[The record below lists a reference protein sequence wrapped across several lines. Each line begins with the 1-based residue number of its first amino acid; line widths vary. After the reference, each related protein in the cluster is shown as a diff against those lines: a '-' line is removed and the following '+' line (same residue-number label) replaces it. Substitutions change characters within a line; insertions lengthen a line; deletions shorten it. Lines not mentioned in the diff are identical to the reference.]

1 MATID
6 QEGLEGVNKIKDALN
21 HLHSKLDNLDVYDNK
36 KKKINISNSVN
47 EEYSF
52 IFKILGQME
61 DEWNHNINRVYTVP
75 DELTINGKRYTS

>member
-6 QEGLEGVNKIKDALN
+6 QEGLQEVKKIKDALTHMHDKVTTGGVN
-21 HLHSKLDNLDVYDNK
+21 
-36 KKKINISNSVN
+36 VN

-52 IFKILGQME
+52 IFKILTQMG
-61 DEWNHNINRVYTVP
+61 DEWNHDVNRVYTVP

>member
-6 QEGLEGVNKIKDALN
+6 QEGLSEVKKIKDALT
-21 HLHSKLDNLDVYDNK
+21 HMYDK
-36 KKKINISNSVN
+36 VTTGGVDVN

-52 IFKILGQME
+52 IFQILTQME
-61 DEWNHNINRVYTVP
+61 DEWEHNVNRVYTVP

>member
-6 QEGLEGVNKIKDALN
+6 QEGLVEVKKIKDALT
-21 HLHSKLDNLDVYDNK
+21 HMYDKVSAAKIDVGD
-36 KKKINISNSVN
+36 
-47 EEYSF
+47 EYSF

-61 DEWNHNINRVYTVP
+61 DEWEHNVNRVYTVP

>member
-1 MATID
+1 MPTID
-6 QEGLEGVNKIKDALN
+6 SEGLEEVKKIKDALT
-21 HLHSKLDNLDVYDNK
+21 HIYDKVTK
-36 KKKINISNSVN
+36 KGASVG

-61 DEWNHNINRVYTVP
+61 DTWNHNIQRVYTVP

>member
-6 QEGLEGVNKIKDALN
+6 QEGLLEVKKVRDALT
-21 HLHSKLDNLDVYDNK
+21 HMHDKLQANGVD
-36 KKKINISNSVN
+36 VN

-61 DEWNHNINRVYTVP
+61 EDWNHDINRVYTVP
-75 DELTINGKRYTS
+75 DELTINGKNYSSKS

>member
-6 QEGLEGVNKIKDALN
+6 QEGLEEVKKVNNALR
-21 HLHSKLDNLDVYDNK
+21 HLHAKLEKLEVYDNK
-36 KKKINISNSVN
+36 KNRVNVINSVN

-52 IFKILGQME
+52 IFKILTQME
-61 DEWNHNINRVYTVP
+61 DDWEHNVNRVYTVP

>member
-1 MATID
+1 MPTID
-6 QEGLEGVNKIKDALN
+6 QEGLEEVKKIRDALN
-21 HLHSKLDNLDVYDNK
+21 HIY
-36 KKKINISNSVN
+36 KKIETAKVANLIN

-52 IFKILGQME
+52 IFKVLEQMD

>member
-6 QEGLEGVNKIKDALN
+6 QEGLKEVQNIKNALTHLYDKIQGAKIGKSTVNID
-21 HLHSKLDNLDVYDNK
+21 
-36 KKKINISNSVN
+36 

-61 DEWNHNINRVYTVP
+61 DEWNHDINRVYTVP
-75 DELTINGKRYTS
+75 DELNINGKSYSSRS

>member
-6 QEGLEGVNKIKDALN
+6 QEGLVEVKKIKDALT
-21 HLHSKLDNLDVYDNK
+21 HMHDKVTEGG
-36 KKKINISNSVN
+36 INVN

-61 DEWNHNINRVYTVP
+61 EDWNHDVQRVYTVP
-75 DELTINGKRYTS
+75 DELNINGKSYKS

>member
-6 QEGLEGVNKIKDALN
+6 QEGLLEVKKIKDALT
-21 HLHSKLDNLDVYDNK
+21 HMHD
-36 KKKINISNSVN
+36 KITAGGVNAN

-52 IFKILGQME
+52 IFKILMRME
-61 DEWNHNINRVYTVP
+61 DEWNHEVTRVYTVP

>member
-6 QEGLEGVNKIKDALN
+6 QEGLLEVKKIRDALT
-21 HLHSKLDNLDVYDNK
+21 HMHDKVTKSG
-36 KKKINISNSVN
+36 INVD

-52 IFKILGQME
+52 IFKLLGQME
-61 DEWNHNINRVYTVP
+61 DEWNHNVNVVPTVP

>member
-6 QEGLEGVNKIKDALN
+6 QEGLEEV
-21 HLHSKLDNLDVYDNK
+21 
-36 KKKINISNSVN
+36 KKINDALRYLHEKLEKAGVSGLVS

-52 IFKILGQME
+52 IFKLLGQME
-61 DEWNHNINRVYTVP
+61 DEWEHNVNRVYTVP

>member
-6 QEGLEGVNKIKDALN
+6 QEGLEEVKKIKDALT
-21 HLHSKLDNLDVYDNK
+21 HMHD
-36 KKKINISNSVN
+36 KITTSGANVN

-61 DEWNHNINRVYTVP
+61 EEWNHNVQRVYTVP
-75 DELTINGKRYTS
+75 DELTINGKRYKS